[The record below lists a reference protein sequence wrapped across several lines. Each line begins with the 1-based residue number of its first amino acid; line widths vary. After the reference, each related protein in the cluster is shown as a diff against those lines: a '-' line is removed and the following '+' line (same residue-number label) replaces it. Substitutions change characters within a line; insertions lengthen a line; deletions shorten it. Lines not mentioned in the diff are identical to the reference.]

1 MENKNSKAK
10 QDLAIPLNDMNV
22 SAINASTNDNNKN
35 SNTTQSNYVPITISN
50 ADETNVITSFKQ
62 ISFFKKKH

>member
-35 SNTTQSNYVPITISN
+35 SN
-50 ADETNVITSFKQ
+50 
-62 ISFFKKKH
+62 